1 MKKIFIFFVFFILI
15 YSQNLYSKINDKKV
29 WSNFYSNCISKY
41 NPNDQRIQKQ
51 SFSNYCECAADMVMD
66 QFTLNEVKKLDE
78 KVLGKSDKEMS
89 QVIKLDE
96 KMNYIVTYCINTHVK
111 PFIK

>member
-1 MKKIFIFFVFFILI
+1 MKKILIVTIFSLI
-15 YSQNLYSKINDKKV
+15 YCSNLYSKIEDKRV
-29 WSNFYSNCISKY
+29 WDNIYNNCMSKY
-41 NPNDQRIQKQ
+41 KPGDQRVQKQ

>member
-1 MKKIFIFFVFFILI
+1 MKKILIVTIFSLI
-15 YSQNLYSKINDKKV
+15 YCSNLYSKIEDKRV
-29 WSNFYSNCISKY
+29 WDNIYNNCMSKY
-41 NPNDQRIQKQ
+41 KPGDQRVQKQ

-78 KVLGKSDKEMS
+78 KVLGKSDKEMAR
-89 QVIKLDE
+89 VIMLDE
-96 KMNYIVTYCINTHVK
+96 KMKNILTYCANTHVK

>member
-1 MKKIFIFFVFFILI
+1 MKKILIFVFFTLI
-15 YSQNLYSKINDKKV
+15 YSQNLYSKINDRQV
-29 WSNFYSNCISKY
+29 WNNFYSNCMSKY

-66 QFTLNEVKKLDE
+66 RFTLNEVRKLDE

-89 QVIKLDE
+89 QVIMLNE
-96 KMNYIVTYCINTHVK
+96 KMKDIITYCANTYVK

>member
-1 MKKIFIFFVFFILI
+1 
-15 YSQNLYSKINDKKV
+15 
-29 WSNFYSNCISKY
+29 
-41 NPNDQRIQKQ
+41 
-51 SFSNYCECAADMVMD
+51 MVMD

>member
-1 MKKIFIFFVFFILI
+1 MKKILIFVFFTLI
-15 YSQNLYSKINDKKV
+15 YSQNLYSKINDRQV
-29 WSNFYSNCISKY
+29 WNNFYSSCMSKY

-66 QFTLNEVKKLDE
+66 QFTLNEVKKFDE